1 MSIKLP
7 FKARLS
13 KIPNAPITLFLHGFL
28 GSHKNYIRLTRHI
41 HKTLNHSTY
50 SMDFRN
56 HGDAPH
62 IFPMDYS
69 TLTSD
74 IQSFCNVHSLHKV
87 NIVGYSMGAKVG
99 MSLALQNP
107 NLVEKLICIDNAPVQ
122 KEIGPEFERYLSGL
136 REVGEFVINKYKDDV
151 ASTWKATSVEK
162 LVDDVKINSAFAMYL
177 TENMKFDKV
186 EKKIRFKIPI
196 EQFDDEVLKDLGDFP
211 HYEHP
216 TEIKSLFIRGLKS
229 GFVDDQG
236 VEAIKKFFPNNEII
250 DIKAT
255 HDGLLS
261 KHGSTIEKLIIKFL
275 Q

>member
-136 REVGEFVINKYKDDV
+136 REVGEFVIRI
-151 ASTWKATSVEK
+151 S
-162 LVDDVKINSAFAMYL
+162 
-177 TENMKFDKV
+177 
-186 EKKIRFKIPI
+186 IRMML
-196 EQFDDEVLKDLGDFP
+196 QFDDEVLKDLGDFP

-216 TEIKSLFIRGLKS
+216 TETKSLFIRGLKS

>member
-1 MSIKLP
+1 MFNHIKPSRSSFFSRKNKFEKHQTKNQTNSNSIEKMSIKLP

-62 IFPMDYS
+62 IFPMDYT

-74 IQSFCNVHSLHKV
+74 IQSFCNEHSLHKV

-122 KEIGPEFERYLSGL
+122 
-136 REVGEFVINKYKDDV
+136 
-151 ASTWKATSVEK
+151 
-162 LVDDVKINSAFAMYL
+162 
-177 TENMKFDKV
+177 
-186 EKKIRFKIPI
+186 
-196 EQFDDEVLKDLGDFP
+196 
-211 HYEHP
+211 
-216 TEIKSLFIRGLKS
+216 
-229 GFVDDQG
+229 
-236 VEAIKKFFPNNEII
+236 
-250 DIKAT
+250 
-255 HDGLLS
+255 
-261 KHGSTIEKLIIKFL
+261 
-275 Q
+275 